1 MSIIF
6 VLIPLAIIIVSIA
19 IGVFFWAVKS
29 NQFDDLER
37 QGYSILFDDDIKKNG
52 ANDNADKANDTAS
65 DVSLE
70 QSVDVP
76 VETRSTTPLDDV
88 TDNVTITPKN
98 KTVQSKVSRESDD

>member
-37 QGYSILFDDDIKKNG
+37 QGYSILFDDDIKPQTTENKKNEEVLS
-52 ANDNADKANDTAS
+52 DAS
-65 DVSLE
+65 E
-70 QSVDVP
+70 QEQHQLQP
-76 VETRSTTPLDDV
+76 
-88 TDNVTITPKN
+88 NKPK
-98 KTVQSKVSRESDD
+98 QDE

>member
-37 QGYSILFDDDIKKNG
+37 QGYSILFDDDIKKS
-52 ANDNADKANDTAS
+52 DVDTQQTDTAPS
-65 DVSLE
+65 DQPPHDLVSDE
-70 QSVDVP
+70 KIAKQAHSKP
-76 VETRSTTPLDDV
+76 VNLP
-88 TDNVTITPKN
+88 
-98 KTVQSKVSRESDD
+98 QSDD